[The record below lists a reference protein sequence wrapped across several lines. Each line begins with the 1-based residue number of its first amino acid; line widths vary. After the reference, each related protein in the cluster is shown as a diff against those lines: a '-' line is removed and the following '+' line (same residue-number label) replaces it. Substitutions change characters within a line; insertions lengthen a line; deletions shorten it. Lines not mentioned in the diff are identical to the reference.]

1 MAGAP
6 WAAAALIQ
14 CYAFGSGRCL
24 GTLYAGNTVRGYLYS
39 NDYCDVIETLPER
52 IGISTTMIA
61 GIGRQRGPGR
71 GIGQRRA
78 RGNAF

>member
-39 NDYCDVIETLPER
+39 NDYCDVIEMLPER
-52 IGISTTMIA
+52 IGISTTLIA
-61 GIGRQRGPGR
+61 GMLPKRPCVGSLGWVSTSI
-71 GIGQRRA
+71 
-78 RGNAF
+78 